1 MTKKIVINIDWDGPF
16 TEEGVKDF
24 TDPTDYGVYQLY
36 GRHPV
41 YGMLPGTLLYI
52 GKNWQQTFATRND
65 QHPLELWVGKTAEIF
80 VGRLA
85 GDEQPDESDWEHY
98 IDKAEKL
105 LIYAHAPAWNSQS
118 INDYGEIGDLHILN
132 WGNYGQLLP
141 EVSTGRYKYYGNNL
155 PSPCYAASCEG
166 SELK

>member
-1 MTKKIVINIDWDGPF
+1 MTKKIIINIDWDGPF
-16 TEEGVKDF
+16 TEEDVKGF

-36 GRHPV
+36 GRHPI

-85 GDEQPDESDWEHY
+85 GEHQPGNAEWSRY
-98 IDKAEKL
+98 IDEVERL
-105 LIYAHAPAWNSQS
+105 LIYAHAPAWNSHF
-118 INDYGEIGDLHILN
+118 IDNYGKDIRNLHIFN

-141 EVSTGRYKYYGNNL
+141 EVSRDRYKYYGNNL
-155 PSPCYAASCEG
+155 PNGYKIFSA
-166 SELK
+166 